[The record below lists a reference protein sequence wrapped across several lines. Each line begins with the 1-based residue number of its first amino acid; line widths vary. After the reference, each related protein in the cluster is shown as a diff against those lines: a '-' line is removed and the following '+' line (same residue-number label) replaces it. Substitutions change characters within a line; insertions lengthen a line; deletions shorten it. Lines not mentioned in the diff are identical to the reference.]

1 MNETGKQKVF
11 IFTHQ
16 FEITGDLN
24 MFQGVRLTDYMNESK
39 AFISVLDAEIR
50 RRGGEMIMKAKFM
63 NVRKDEIEIIVPE
76 DMIVSTRP

>member
-1 MNETGKQKVF
+1 MNETGKQKVY

-16 FEITGDLN
+16 FEIIGDLN
-24 MFQGVRLTDYMNESK
+24 MFQGVRLTDYMNESNT
-39 AFISVLDAEIR
+39 FISVTSAEIC

-76 DMIVSTRP
+76 DMIISTRL